1 MKKMFCRREVKA
13 IFLTAIIFFAIV
25 FSACSDIAIEEIGF
39 FTMDAY
45 AETTIITKK
54 AETGTKANEKIK
66 EICGQIEARISNT
79 IETSEIY
86 RLNEFLNNKET
97 GAEPFPLS
105 EKTANLLETA
115 KYAKELTGGAYEPA
129 LGELVDLWGINSPD
143 ENHVLPEKE
152 DFYPALE
159 RVRENGYKITKN
171 GENYHIEEAKRA
183 KFDLGGIGKGY
194 ALDEISGYL
203 VDAGISHALVSFGS
217 SVLAAGKNKAGNLW
231 TVGIT
236 DPKNTEKQCGYISA
250 TDKFISVSGG
260 YERFVKIGKVDYCH
274 IIDPET
280 GYPVDNDLL
289 CVVVVTNAPSP
300 LQEKS
305 RRETLTKN
313 GALSDALSTALYVM
327 GKDRALKF
335 YNTTSIDFEM
345 ILFVK
350 TDADPGYEII
360 PTNVMFTEILK

>member
-1 MKKMFCRREVKA
+1 MAACVFC
-13 IFLTAIIFFAIV
+13 
-25 FSACSDIAIEEIGF
+25 SCSNMAIEEDYF
-39 FTMDAY
+39 FTMDTY
-45 AETTIITKK
+45 AETTIITKE
-54 AETGTKANEKIK
+54 AETGKKANKKIR
-66 EICGQIEARISNT
+66 EICAEIEGRISNT
-79 IETSEIY
+79 LDTSEIY
-86 RLNEFLNNKET
+86 NLNQNI
-97 GAEPFPLS
+97 GAKSLPLS
-105 EKTANLLETA
+105 AKTAKLLETA
-115 KYAKELTGGAYEPA
+115 KYAKELTYGAFDPA
-129 LGELVDLWGINSPD
+129 LGEIIDLWGINKSD
-143 ENHVLPEKE
+143 ITHKLPEKD

-159 RVRENGYKITKN
+159 KIRENGYR
-171 GENYHIEEAKRA
+171 IEQTGGGCYIDIDAGA

-203 VDAGISHALVSFGS
+203 VEAGISHALVSFGS
-217 SVLAAGKNKAGNLW
+217 SVLAAGKNKSGYLW

-236 DPKNTEKQCGYISA
+236 DPTNPEKQCGYISA

-260 YERFVKIGKVDYCH
+260 YERFATIGGIDYCH

-300 LQEKS
+300 LQD
-305 RRETLTKN
+305 RDIRERLTKN

-327 GKDRALKF
+327 GKEKALKF

-350 TDADPGYEII
+350 TDTEPGYEII
-360 PTNVMFTEILK
+360 PTNVIFTELKY